1 MNSYGLMTIP
11 KPYANHGAGIF
22 IYQHLPE
29 QNHPVFMANLRY
41 PAKKKTIKLPWHI
54 SYVLV
59 LDDIKSYWL
68 VVSTPL
74 KNMSSLVGMI
84 FPN

>member
-1 MNSYGLMTIP
+1 MRTMVLEYLYTN
-11 KPYANHGAGIF
+11 
-22 IYQHLPE
+22 IYLNKITQFSWPILDTL
-29 QNHPVFMANLRY
+29 Q
-41 PAKKKTIKLPWHI
+41 KKTIKLPWHI